1 MGQKV
6 NPISFRL
13 CNGNSRVWLSNWFF
27 KNKKDYARNVVDDL
41 RIQNFFKKSASK
53 YSVGVVNIERKQNG
67 TAKVCLQSGKISFVI
82 GKKGENIE
90 NIEKQLKKRIDKN
103 CTISFDVKELR
114 YPNLNANIVARMIAD
129 KIENRQSFKRA
140 ARSALE
146 QVMKSGAV
154 GVKISCAGRLN
165 GAEIARTEKFKQG
178 VIPLHT
184 LRADVDYACQEA
196 LTTYGIIGIKVW
208 ICTKR

>member
-6 NPISFRL
+6 NPISFRV
-13 CNGNSRVWLSNWFF
+13 CNGNSRVWFSNWFSGDR
-27 KNKKDYARNVVDDL
+27 KEYISNVADDL
-41 RIQNFFKKSASK
+41 KVQNFFAKNSSK
-53 YSVGVVNIERKQNG
+53 YSVGSVNIERKQNK
-67 TAKVCLQSGKISFVI
+67 TMKICLQSGKISFVI

-90 NIEKQLKKRIDKN
+90 QIEKQLKEDLGNKQF
-103 CTISFDVKELR
+103 SFDVKEMKNA
-114 YPNLNANIVARMIAD
+114 NLNANIVARLIAD

-140 ARSALE
+140 VKSAME

-178 VIPLHT
+178 VVPLHT
-184 LRADVDYACQEA
+184 LRANIDYSCQEA
-196 LTTYGIIGIKVW
+196 LTTYGVVGVRVW

>member
-13 CNGNSRVWLSNWFF
+13 CNGNSRMWSSNWFC
-27 KNKKDYARNVVDDL
+27 KDKKEY
-41 RIQNFFKKSASK
+41 
-53 YSVGVVNIERKQNG
+53 E
-67 TAKVCLQSGKISFVI
+67 
-82 GKKGENIE
+82 
-90 NIEKQLKKRIDKN
+90 IEKQLKKQLNNQKV
-103 CTISFDVKELR
+103 SFDVKELKHS
-114 YPNLNANIVARMIAD
+114 NLNANLIARLIAD

-140 ARSALE
+140 AKSAME
-146 QVMKSGAV
+146 QVMKAGAV

>member
-6 NPISFRL
+6 NPISFRIR
-13 CNGNSRVWLSNWFF
+13 NGNSRVWYSNWFA
-27 KNKKDYARNVVDDL
+27 KDKKEYVDNVVSDL
-41 RIQNFFKKSASK
+41 KVQNFFMENASK
-53 YSVGVVNIERKQNG
+53 YSVGTVNIERKQN
-67 TAKVCLQSGKISFVI
+67 KKMKIYLNSGKISLVI

-90 NIEKQLKKRIDKN
+90 QIEKQLKKKLKGQD
-103 CTISFDVKELR
+103 ISFDVKELKHA
-114 YPNLNANIVARMIAD
+114 NLNANIIARTIAD

-140 ARSALE
+140 AKSAIE
-146 QVMKSGAV
+146 QVMKSNAV
-154 GVKISCAGRLN
+154 GIKVSCAGRLN

-184 LRADVDYACQEA
+184 LRANVDYAFQEA
-196 LTTYGIIGIKVW
+196 FTTYGVIGVRVW

>member
-13 CNGNSRVWLSNWFF
+13 CNGNSRMWSSNWFC
-27 KNKKDYARNVVDDL
+27 KDKKEYVKSVIDDL
-41 RIQNFFKKSASK
+41 KIQNFFNENASK
-53 YSVGVVNIERKQNG
+53 YSVGAVNIERKQNNN
-67 TAKVCLQSGKISFVI
+67 TKVCLQSGKISFVI

-90 NIEKQLKKRIDKN
+90 QIEKQLKKQLNNQKV
-103 CTISFDVKELR
+103 SFDVKELKHS
-114 YPNLNANIVARMIAD
+114 NLNANLIARLIAD

-140 ARSALE
+140 AKSAME
-146 QVMKSGAV
+146 QVMKAGAV

>member
-13 CNGNSRVWLSNWFF
+13 CNGNDRTWFSNWFS
-27 KNKKDYARNVVDDL
+27 KNKKEYIDNVSSDL
-41 RIQNFFKKSASK
+41 KIQNFFSKNASK
-53 YSVGVVNIERKQNG
+53 YSVGSVNIERKQNNKI
-67 TAKVCLQSGKISFVI
+67 KVCLQSGKISFVI

-90 NIEKQLKKRIDKN
+90 QIEKQLKTELKN
-103 CTISFDVKELR
+103 QQVSFDVKELR
-114 YPNLNANIVARMIAD
+114 HPNLNANIVARLIAD

-140 ARSALE
+140 AKSAIE

-154 GVKISCAGRLN
+154 GIKISCAGRLN

>member
-6 NPISFRL
+6 NPISFRI
-13 CNGNSRVWLSNWFF
+13 CNGNSRVWFSNWFS
-27 KNKKDYARNVVDDL
+27 KSRKEYVENVVSDL
-41 RIQNFFKKSASK
+41 KVQNFFIENASK
-53 YSVGVVNIERKQNG
+53 YSVGNVNIERKQN
-67 TAKVCLQSGKISFVI
+67 KKMKICLQSGKISLVI

-90 NIEKQLKKRIDKN
+90 QIEKQLKRKLKN
-103 CTISFDVKELR
+103 QDISFDVKELKHS
-114 YPNLNANIVARMIAD
+114 NLNANIIARVIAD

-140 ARSALE
+140 AKSAIE
-146 QVMKSGAV
+146 QVMKSNAV
-154 GVKISCAGRLN
+154 GIKISCAGRLN

-184 LRADVDYACQEA
+184 LRANIDYACHEA
-196 LTTYGIIGIKVW
+196 HTTYGVIGVRVW